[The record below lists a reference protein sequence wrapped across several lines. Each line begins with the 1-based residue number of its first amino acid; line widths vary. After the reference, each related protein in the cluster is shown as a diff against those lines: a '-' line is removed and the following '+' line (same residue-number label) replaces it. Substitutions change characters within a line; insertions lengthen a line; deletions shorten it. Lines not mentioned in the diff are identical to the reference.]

1 VSSGELS
8 GRNRAA
14 AVPSLTGLT
23 AALDRLACWA
33 CIALFVAILAVMV
46 LQVTFRYV
54 LNAPLTWTEELARYL
69 YIWACWLG
77 APVALRRGNHIAIA
91 FVGERI
97 PSGLGRLVALVTQVA
112 ALVFL
117 VQLTV
122 QGGILTVKS
131 HSVEAVTL
139 PIPWSA
145 IYVAA
150 PISAVLMILET
161 VRAMWL
167 GPARSGEEVAA

>member
-1 VSSGELS
+1 MSG
-8 GRNRAA
+8 GA
-14 AVPSLTGLT
+14 AVPRLAGLT
-23 AALDRLACWA
+23 AFLDRLACRA
-33 CIALFVAILAVMV
+33 CVGLFAAILMVMV

-91 FVGERI
+91 FVSDRVPRRAARI
-97 PSGLGRLVALVTQVA
+97 MALVTQVA

-117 VQLTV
+117 AQLTV
-122 QGGILTVKS
+122 QGSILAVKS
-131 HSVEAVTL
+131 HSVEAITL

-150 PISAVLMILET
+150 PISAALMILET

-167 GPARSGEEVAA
+167 GPTQSGEEVVA

>member
-1 VSSGELS
+1 MSTDLPSGVTR
-8 GRNRAA
+8 GA
-14 AVPSLTGLT
+14 AVPPLAGVT
-23 AALDRLACWA
+23 ALLDRIACGV
-33 CIALFVAILAVMV
+33 CVALFAAILLTMV
-46 LQVTFRYV
+46 LQVAFRYV
-54 LNAPLTWTEELARYL
+54 LATPLTWTEELARYL

-91 FVGERI
+91 FVSDRLPRGLARI
-97 PSGLGRLVALVTQVA
+97 IALVTQAA

-117 VQLTV
+117 TQHTI
-122 QGGILTVKS
+122 QGSILMVKS
-131 HSVEAVTL
+131 HSVEAITL

-161 VRAMWL
+161 VRAMWM
-167 GPARSGEEVAA
+167 GPVRSGEEILA

>member
-1 VSSGELS
+1 MDSSPATSQG
-8 GRNRAA
+8 AA
-14 AVPSLTGLT
+14 ASSLTGLT
-23 AALDRLACWA
+23 ALLDRIARGICV
-33 CIALFVAILAVMV
+33 ALFVAILLVMV
-46 LQVTFRYV
+46 LQVTFRYA

-91 FVGERI
+91 FVSDRVPRRVARI
-97 PSGLGRLVALVTQVA
+97 MALVTQCA

-117 VQLTV
+117 MQLTV

-131 HSVEAVTL
+131 HSVEAITL

-161 VRAMWL
+161 VRVMWL
-167 GPARSGEEVAA
+167 GPTQPGEEVVA

>member
-1 VSSGELS
+1 MGVVNQD
-8 GRNRAA
+8 GRGAA
-14 AVPSLTGLT
+14 GAPLARLT
-23 AALDRLACWA
+23 AILDRFACRA
-33 CIALFVAILAVMV
+33 CVVLFVAILLVMV
-46 LQVTFRYV
+46 LQVAFRYV

-91 FVGERI
+91 FVSDRVPRGVGRI
-97 PSGLGRLVALVTQVA
+97 IALVTQAA

-117 VQLTV
+117 TQLTI
-122 QGGILTVKS
+122 QGSILMVKS
-131 HSVEAVTL
+131 HSVEAITL

-161 VRAMWL
+161 VRAMWM
-167 GPARSGEEVAA
+167 GPVRSGEEILA

>member
-1 VSSGELS
+1 MSMDSSPGTSRRAAVSSL
-8 GRNRAA
+8 A
-14 AVPSLTGLT
+14 GLT
-23 AALDRLACWA
+23 ALLDRIACGI
-33 CIALFVAILAVMV
+33 CIGLFVAILLVMV
-46 LQVTFRYV
+46 LQVAFRYA

-91 FVGERI
+91 FVSDRI
-97 PSGLGRLVALVTQVA
+97 PRRVARVVAVVTQVA

-117 VQLTV
+117 AQLAV

-131 HSVEAVTL
+131 HSVEAITL

-145 IYVAA
+145 IYIAA

-167 GPARSGEEVAA
+167 GPTQSAEGVVA

>member
-1 VSSGELS
+1 MHCE
-8 GRNRAA
+8 A
-14 AVPSLTGLT
+14 AVAPLARLT
-23 AALDRLACWA
+23 ARLDRLACWT
-33 CIALFVAILAVMV
+33 CVVLFVAILLVMV
-46 LQVTFRYV
+46 LQVAFRYV

-91 FVGERI
+91 FVSDRVPRGVGRI
-97 PSGLGRLVALVTQVA
+97 IAVVTQAA

-117 VQLTV
+117 AQLTI
-122 QGGILTVKS
+122 QGSILTVKS
-131 HSVEAVTL
+131 HSVEAITL

-150 PISAVLMILET
+150 PFSAVLMILET
-161 VRAMWL
+161 AQAML
-167 GPARSGEEVAA
+167 MGPARTGEERLA

>member
-1 VSSGELS
+1 VKRE
-8 GRNRAA
+8 A
-14 AVPSLTGLT
+14 AVPRLAGLT
-23 AALDRLACWA
+23 AVLDWLTCRA
-33 CIALFVAILAVMV
+33 CIALFAAILVVMV
-46 LQVTFRYV
+46 LQVVFRYV

-91 FVGERI
+91 FVSDRL
-97 PSGLGRLVALVTQVA
+97 PPGLERLVALVTQVA

-117 VQLTV
+117 IQLTI
-122 QGGILTVKS
+122 QGGILMAKS
-131 HSVEAVTL
+131 HTVEAITL

-145 IYVAA
+145 IYIAA

-161 VRAMWL
+161 IRAMWL
-167 GPARSGEEVAA
+167 GPIPSGEEAVA

>member
-1 VSSGELS
+1 MHSSPGTSRGAAVSSL
-8 GRNRAA
+8 A
-14 AVPSLTGLT
+14 GLT
-23 AALDRLACWA
+23 ARLDRIACWI
-33 CIALFVAILAVMV
+33 CVALFVAILLVMV
-46 LQVTFRYV
+46 MQVGFRYA
-54 LNAPLTWTEELARYL
+54 LNAPLTWTEELARFL

-91 FVGERI
+91 FVSDRVPRRAARI
-97 PSGLGRLVALVTQVA
+97 MALVTQVA

-117 VQLTV
+117 AQLTV
-122 QGGILTVKS
+122 QGSILAVKS
-131 HSVEAVTL
+131 HSVEAITL

-150 PISAVLMILET
+150 PISAALMILET

-167 GPARSGEEVAA
+167 GPTQSGEEVVA

>member
-1 VSSGELS
+1 VIMDPLS
-8 GRNRAA
+8 GMNRGA
-14 AVPSLTGLT
+14 AVPSLARLT
-23 AALDRLACWA
+23 ARLDRIACGI
-33 CIALFVAILAVMV
+33 CIVLFVAILLVMV
-46 LQVTFRYV
+46 LQVAFRYV

-91 FVGERI
+91 FVSDRI
-97 PSGLGRLVALVTQVA
+97 PRGVARIVAVVTQVA

-117 VQLTV
+117 AQLTV
-122 QGGILTVKS
+122 QGGILTAKS
-131 HSVEAVTL
+131 HSVEAITL

-167 GPARSGEEVAA
+167 GPTQSGEEVVA

>member
-1 VSSGELS
+1 VSTDASPGTS
-8 GRNRAA
+8 RGAA
-14 AVPSLTGLT
+14 ASSLAGLT
-23 AALDRLACWA
+23 ALLDRIACGV
-33 CIALFVAILAVMV
+33 CIGLFVAILLVMV
-46 LQVTFRYV
+46 LQVVFRYV

-91 FVGERI
+91 FVSDRVSRGVGRI
-97 PSGLGRLVALVTQVA
+97 MALVTQVA

-117 VQLTV
+117 AQLTV

-131 HSVEAVTL
+131 HSVEAITL

-145 IYVAA
+145 IYLAA

-161 VRAMWL
+161 VRAML
-167 GPARSGEEVAA
+167 MGPAQSGEESLA

>member
-1 VSSGELS
+1 MDRSPEVNRGAAVSSL
-8 GRNRAA
+8 A
-14 AVPSLTGLT
+14 GLT
-23 AALDRLACWA
+23 ARLDRISCGI
-33 CIALFVAILAVMV
+33 CVALFVAILLVMV
-46 LQVTFRYV
+46 LQVAFRYV

-91 FVGERI
+91 FVSERVPRRAARI
-97 PSGLGRLVALVTQVA
+97 MALVTQVA

-117 VQLTV
+117 AQLTV
-122 QGGILTVKS
+122 QGGILTAKS
-131 HSVEAVTL
+131 HSVEAITL

-167 GPARSGEEVAA
+167 GPTQPGEEVVV

>member
-1 VSSGELS
+1 MDHSSAMSRG
-8 GRNRAA
+8 A
-14 AVPSLTGLT
+14 AVPLLAGLT

-33 CIALFVAILAVMV
+33 CIGLFMAILAVMV
-46 LQVTFRYV
+46 LQVAFRYV
-54 LNAPLTWTEELARYL
+54 FNAPLTWTEELARYL

-91 FVGERI
+91 FVAERL
-97 PSGLGRLVALVTQVA
+97 PATLARTTALVTQAA
-112 ALVFL
+112 ALLFL
-117 VQLTV
+117 TQLTI
-122 QGGILTVKS
+122 QGSILAVRSHTVD
-131 HSVEAVTL
+131 AITL

-150 PISAVLMILET
+150 PLAGSLMILET

-167 GPARSGEEVAA
+167 GPHPSGQEVTG

>member
-1 VSSGELS
+1 MSIEPTSGMHRE
-8 GRNRAA
+8 A
-14 AVPSLTGLT
+14 AVAPLARLT
-23 AALDRLACWA
+23 ARLDRLACWT
-33 CIALFVAILAVMV
+33 CVVLFVAILLVMM
-46 LQVTFRYV
+46 LQVAFRYV

-91 FVGERI
+91 FVSDRVSRGVGRI
-97 PSGLGRLVALVTQVA
+97 MALVTQVA

-117 VQLTV
+117 AQLTV

-131 HSVEAVTL
+131 HSVEAITL

-161 VRAMWL
+161 VRAML
-167 GPARSGEEVAA
+167 MGPAQSGEESLV

>member
-1 VSSGELS
+1 M
-8 GRNRAA
+8 
-14 AVPSLTGLT
+14 GLT
-23 AALDRLACWA
+23 ARLDRLACWT
-33 CIALFVAILAVMV
+33 CVVLFVAILLVMM
-46 LQVTFRYV
+46 LQVAFRYV

-91 FVGERI
+91 FVGDRI
-97 PSGLGRLVALVTQVA
+97 PRGVGRIIALVTQA
-112 ALVFL
+112 GALVFL
-117 VQLTV
+117 AQLTV
-122 QGGILTVKS
+122 QGSILMVKS
-131 HSVEAVTL
+131 HSVEAITL

-161 VRAMWL
+161 VRAML
-167 GPARSGEEVAA
+167 MGPVRTGEEILA

>member
-1 VSSGELS
+1 MHRE
-8 GRNRAA
+8 A
-14 AVPSLTGLT
+14 AVAPLARLT
-23 AALDRLACWA
+23 ARLDWFACWT
-33 CIALFVAILAVMV
+33 CVVLFVAILLVMV
-46 LQVTFRYV
+46 LQVAFRYV

-77 APVALRRGNHIAIA
+77 APVALRRGNHIAVA
-91 FVGERI
+91 FVSDRMPRGAGRI
-97 PSGLGRLVALVTQVA
+97 TALVTQVA

-117 VQLTV
+117 TQLTI
-122 QGGILTVKS
+122 QGSVLMVKS
-131 HSVEAVTL
+131 HSVEAITL

-161 VRAMWL
+161 VRAMWM
-167 GPARSGEEVAA
+167 GPVRTGEEILA

>member
-1 VSSGELS
+1 MDASS
-8 GRNRAA
+8 RATREA
-14 AVPSLTGLT
+14 AVPPLAGLT
-23 AALDRLACWA
+23 AVLDRLACWA
-33 CIALFVAILAVMV
+33 CIGLFAAILLVMV
-46 LQVTFRYV
+46 LQVAFRYV

-91 FVGERI
+91 FVSDRM
-97 PSGLGRLVALVTQVA
+97 PSGLKRLAALVTQVA

-117 VQLTV
+117 AQLTL
-122 QGGILTVKS
+122 QGGILTAKS
-131 HSVEAVTL
+131 HTVEAITL

-167 GPARSGEEVAA
+167 GPIPSGEEGVA

>member
-1 VSSGELS
+1 MSIDPSSGMHCE
-8 GRNRAA
+8 A
-14 AVPSLTGLT
+14 AVAPLARLT
-23 AALDRLACWA
+23 ARLDRLACWT
-33 CIALFVAILAVMV
+33 CVVLFVAILLVMV
-46 LQVTFRYV
+46 LQVAFRYV

-91 FVGERI
+91 FVSDRVPRGVGRI
-97 PSGLGRLVALVTQVA
+97 IAVVTQAA

-117 VQLTV
+117 SQLTI
-122 QGGILTVKS
+122 QGSILTVKS
-131 HSVEAVTL
+131 HSVEAITL

-150 PISAVLMILET
+150 PFSAVLMILET
-161 VRAMWL
+161 ARAML
-167 GPARSGEEVAA
+167 MGPARTGEERLA